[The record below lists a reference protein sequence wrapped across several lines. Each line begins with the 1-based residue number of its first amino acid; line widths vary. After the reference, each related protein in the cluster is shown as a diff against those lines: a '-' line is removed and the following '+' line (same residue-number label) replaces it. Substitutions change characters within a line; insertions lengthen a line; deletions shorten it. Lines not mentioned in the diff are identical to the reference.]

1 MWGKPMNG
9 TIFEIEQH
17 HGLIMKDKETGLD
30 IPKIAPGTVIHFTGI
45 GGIGM
50 SGLARICL
58 ARGARVTGAD
68 QRENDQIHALI
79 ELGATIRMGDN
90 PELIEGCDILVYSS
104 AIARNHP
111 ERQQARMLRIPSI
124 RRGTL
129 LAVLTEGS
137 RLLGVAGTHGKTTTT
152 SMLALAVRAAGL
164 DPSIVVG
171 GDLPSIGGNAYSG
184 TDPYCVAETDESD
197 GSFLELSPYLALV
210 TNVEDDHLEHY
221 GDIFALQDAFRNFIG
236 AVEDPSHRILC
247 ADCGHLYSLARRSF
261 GQDFTSYGFS
271 EICDVRGAEIH
282 YERTGSSCVVLH
294 EGEKIGRIT
303 LQVPGVHMLSNAIG
317 AFAAGLSLGLPAEDL
332 SRGLSQYRG
341 TRRRFE
347 VLGKWRGA
355 TLIDDYGHHP
365 TEIRATLRALR
376 QFTGGRTV
384 VVFQPHRYSRTD
396 QLFDE
401 FSESFGG
408 TGLLILTEI
417 YSAGEEPRPGVTSK
431 HLLPW
436 ITGVGG
442 IVYAPTLE
450 EVEET
455 LKKQIEDGDAVLFL
469 GAGDVNKVAYRL
481 LERGE

>member
-1 MWGKPMNG
+1 MNG
-9 TIFEIEQH
+9 TILEVEQR
-17 HGLIMKDKETGLD
+17 HGLIMKDQETGLD
-30 IPKIAPGTVIHFTGI
+30 LPKIAPGTAIHFTGI

-58 ARGARVTGAD
+58 ERGARVTGAD
-68 QRENDQIHALI
+68 KRENDQIRALVDA
-79 ELGATIRMGDN
+79 GAIIHIGEH
-90 PELIEGCDILVYSS
+90 PELVEGCDMMVYSS
-104 AIARNHP
+104 AVAHNHP
-111 ERQQARMLRIPSI
+111 ERQQARSLNIPSI

-129 LAVLTEGS
+129 LAVLAEGY

-152 SMLALAVRAAGL
+152 SMLALAVRGAGL
-164 DPSIVVG
+164 DPTIVVG
-171 GDLPSIGGNAYSG
+171 GDLPNIGGNAYMG
-184 TDPYCVAETDESD
+184 LDPYCVAETDESD

-221 GDIFALQDAFRNFIG
+221 GDIFALQDAFRDFIG
-236 AVEDPSHRILC
+236 AVENPTRRILC

-271 EICDVRGAEIH
+271 EVCDVRGAEIH
-282 YERTGSSCVVLH
+282 FERTGSSCVVLR
-294 EGEKIGRIT
+294 EGEPIGQIT

-317 AFAAGLSLGLPAEDL
+317 AFTAGLSLGLSADALSKGLAE
-332 SRGLSQYRG
+332 YHG

-347 VLGKWRGA
+347 VLGKWQGA

-376 QFTGGRTV
+376 QFTAGRTV

-401 FSESFGG
+401 FGDAFGG
-408 TGLLILTEI
+408 TDLLILTEI
-417 YSAGEEPRPGVTSK
+417 YSAGEEPRPGVTSR
-431 HLLPW
+431 HLLSR
-436 ITGVGG
+436 ISGVGTV
-442 IVYAPTLE
+442 VYAPTLE
-450 EVEET
+450 DVTHT
-455 LKKQIEDGDAVLFL
+455 LKKQIQEGDAVVFL
-469 GAGDVNKVAYRL
+469 GAGDVNQVAYRL